1 MGEVV
6 VEVEGVYSML
16 GDMLVHSLVE
26 CKVEHT
32 LGEEGE
38 GNMAAV
44 GLQGAASN

>member
-6 VEVEGVYSML
+6 VEVEGVCNML
-16 GDMLVHSLVE
+16 GDMLARSLVE

-38 GNMAAV
+38 GNMVVV
-44 GLQGAASN
+44 GLLEAASS